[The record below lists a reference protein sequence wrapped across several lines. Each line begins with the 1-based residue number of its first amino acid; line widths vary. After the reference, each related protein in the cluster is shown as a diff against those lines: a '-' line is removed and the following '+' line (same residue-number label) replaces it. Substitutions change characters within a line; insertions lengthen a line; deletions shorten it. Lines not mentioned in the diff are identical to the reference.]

1 MMGNGSIRERC
12 GHWSHVTVAL
22 RAWSRNMSFAK
33 DAKSGAWLSPVFPR
47 LLAQTISRT
56 ALTSEGEEKEKYLG

>member
-1 MMGNGSIRERC
+1 
-12 GHWSHVTVAL
+12 
-22 RAWSRNMSFAK
+22 MSFAK